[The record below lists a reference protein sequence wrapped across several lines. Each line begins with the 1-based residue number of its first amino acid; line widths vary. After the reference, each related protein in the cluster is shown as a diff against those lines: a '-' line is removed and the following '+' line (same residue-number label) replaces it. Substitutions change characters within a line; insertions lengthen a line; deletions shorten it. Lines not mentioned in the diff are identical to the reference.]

1 MEMATRKTQTKNKID
16 LLKPVEREFVLNFL
30 LLKNGTKAYMQAYPK
45 AKYDTARTN
54 SSKLLAKTNIKDA
67 IQEYYDASWKEKEKQ
82 ISKLFDDLLNVVNAD
97 VADYIDENGEI
108 DVKKIKSLNTFPL
121 VEYNRT
127 VSDTAQGQ
135 NVKTSV
141 KLLDKL
147 KAISELTK
155 ILQMINEKV
164 EIFGDIE
171 LIPAVRPERSISQNI
186 DED

>member
-1 MEMATRKTQTKNKID
+1 MLAFPKTNYGTAAVMANR
-16 LLKPVEREFVLNFL
+16 LLK
-30 LLKNGTKAYMQAYPK
+30 K
-45 AKYDTARTN
+45 AKI
-54 SSKLLAKTNIKDA
+54 SDA